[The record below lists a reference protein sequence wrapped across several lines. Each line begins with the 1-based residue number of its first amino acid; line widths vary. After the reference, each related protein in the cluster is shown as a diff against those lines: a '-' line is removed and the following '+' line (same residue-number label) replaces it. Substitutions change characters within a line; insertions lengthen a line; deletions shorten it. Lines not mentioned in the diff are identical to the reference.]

1 MRLPGPG
8 VWGPPTDRDEAIRTV
23 RRAVELGVR
32 VIDSA
37 WYYGLDVANEVIAAA
52 IRPYPDDLVLI
63 TKLGGA
69 RADDGTWVSGLTP
82 DALRAGCERDL
93 RVLGID
99 AVPVVHLRWMDRSAE
114 ISFNEA
120 LDVMLDLQAQG
131 KIQRIGLSNVTAEQ
145 LSAALAKTP
154 IASVSNHFGP
164 AEQSDA
170 ATLEMCAAQQIAYLP
185 FFPLGA
191 GRAVTATG
199 NSLGAVAAR
208 HNATPAQ
215 VAIAWLLGAIAGDAA
230 DSGYEQGSRIWKTT
244 WPRPRCG
251 STRRISRSSR
261 RHDRLRAGDGPGVSG
276 RPGRSVGGDRRGFAL
291 HRARCDAVLDRGR
304 VPRRRSVQLR
314 ASRRWPGVRRVHPGR
329 AGRAR
334 RNPVGRHD
342 RDDALRADRDRWSA
356 RRTPRRHSDRGVA
369 GTRTRT
375 DGATACAT
383 WCFRRCSRRSGRRPA
398 TSGRC

>member
-1 MRLPGPG
+1 MTTQITADAAGTVRLGDLKVPRLGFGAMRLPGPG
-8 VWGPPTDRDEAIRTV
+8 VWGPPTDREEAIRTV
-23 RRAVELGVR
+23 RRAIELGVR

-52 IRPYPDDLVLI
+52 IRPYPDDLVLV

-69 RADDGTWVSGLTP
+69 RTDDGTWVSGLTP

-99 AVPVVHLRWMDRSAE
+99 AVPVVHLRWMGSARPTA
-114 ISFNEA
+114 ITFDEA

-145 LSAALAKTP
+145 LSAALVKTP

-170 ATLEMCAAQQIAYLP
+170 ETLEMCAAQQIAYLP

-199 NSLGAVAAR
+199 NALGAVAAK

-215 VAIAWLLGAIAGDAA
+215 VAIAWLLGRSPAMLPIPGTSKVAHLEDNVAAAALRLDAA
-230 DSGYEQGSRIWKTT
+230 DLAELTT
-244 WPRPRCG
+244 R
-251 STRRISRSSR
+251 
-261 RHDRLRAGDGPGVSG
+261 
-276 RPGRSVGGDRRGFAL
+276 
-291 HRARCDAVLDRGR
+291 
-304 VPRRRSVQLR
+304 
-314 ASRRWPGVRRVHPGR
+314 
-329 AGRAR
+329 
-334 RNPVGRHD
+334 
-342 RDDALRADRDRWSA
+342 
-356 RRTPRRHSDRGVA
+356 
-369 GTRTRT
+369 
-375 DGATACAT
+375 
-383 WCFRRCSRRSGRRPA
+383 
-398 TSGRC
+398 

>member
-1 MRLPGPG
+1 MTTQITADAAGTVRLGDLEVPRLGFGAMRLPGPG

-69 RADDGTWVSGLTP
+69 RTDDGTWVSGLTP

-99 AVPVVHLRWMDRSAE
+99 AVPVVHLRWMDKPAE
-114 ISFNEA
+114 ITFNEA

-164 AEQSDA
+164 TEQSDA
-170 ATLEMCAAQQIAYLP
+170 ATLEMCAAQNIAYLP

-191 GRAVTATG
+191 GRAVTSTG
-199 NSLGAVAAR
+199 HALGVVAAR

-215 VAIAWLLGAIAGDAA
+215 VAIAWLLGRSPAMLPIPGTSKVAHLEDNVAAAALRLDAA
-230 DSGYEQGSRIWKTT
+230 DLAELTT
-244 WPRPRCG
+244 R
-251 STRRISRSSR
+251 
-261 RHDRLRAGDGPGVSG
+261 
-276 RPGRSVGGDRRGFAL
+276 
-291 HRARCDAVLDRGR
+291 
-304 VPRRRSVQLR
+304 
-314 ASRRWPGVRRVHPGR
+314 
-329 AGRAR
+329 
-334 RNPVGRHD
+334 
-342 RDDALRADRDRWSA
+342 
-356 RRTPRRHSDRGVA
+356 
-369 GTRTRT
+369 
-375 DGATACAT
+375 
-383 WCFRRCSRRSGRRPA
+383 
-398 TSGRC
+398 

>member
-1 MRLPGPG
+1 MTTQITADAAGTVRLGDLTVPRLGFGAMRLPGPG

-23 RRAVELGVR
+23 RRAIELGVR

-37 WYYGLDVANEVIAAA
+37 WYYGLDVANEVIATA

-69 RADDGTWVSGLTP
+69 RTDDGTWVSGLTP

-99 AVPVVHLRWMDRSAE
+99 AVPVVHLRWMDNSGA

-120 LDVMLDLQAQG
+120 LDVMIDLQAQG

-145 LSAALAKTP
+145 LSAALVKTP

-199 NSLGAVAAR
+199 NALGTVAAK

-215 VAIAWLLGAIAGDAA
+215 VAIAWLLGRSPAMLPIPGTSKVAHLEDNVAAAGLRLDAA
-230 DSGYEQGSRIWKTT
+230 DLAELTT
-244 WPRPRCG
+244 R
-251 STRRISRSSR
+251 
-261 RHDRLRAGDGPGVSG
+261 
-276 RPGRSVGGDRRGFAL
+276 
-291 HRARCDAVLDRGR
+291 
-304 VPRRRSVQLR
+304 
-314 ASRRWPGVRRVHPGR
+314 
-329 AGRAR
+329 
-334 RNPVGRHD
+334 
-342 RDDALRADRDRWSA
+342 
-356 RRTPRRHSDRGVA
+356 
-369 GTRTRT
+369 
-375 DGATACAT
+375 
-383 WCFRRCSRRSGRRPA
+383 
-398 TSGRC
+398 

>member
-1 MRLPGPG
+1 MTTEITADAAGTVRLGDLEVPRLGFGAMRLPGPG
-8 VWGPPTDRDEAIRTV
+8 VWGPPADRDEAIRTV

-52 IRPYPDDLVLI
+52 IRPYPDDLVLV

-69 RADDGTWVSGLTP
+69 RAADGTWVSGLTP

-99 AVPVVHLRWMDRSAE
+99 AVPVVHLRWMDRSAP
-114 ISFNEA
+114 ITFNEA

-170 ATLEMCAAQQIAYLP
+170 RTLEMCAVQNIAYLP

-191 GRAVTATG
+191 GRAVSASG
-199 NSLGAVAAR
+199 NALGAVAAK

-215 VAIAWLLGAIAGDAA
+215 VAIAWLLGRSPAMLPIPGTSKVAHLEDNVAAAALRLDAA
-230 DSGYEQGSRIWKTT
+230 DLAALTT
-244 WPRPRCG
+244 
-251 STRRISRSSR
+251 S
-261 RHDRLRAGDGPGVSG
+261 
-276 RPGRSVGGDRRGFAL
+276 
-291 HRARCDAVLDRGR
+291 
-304 VPRRRSVQLR
+304 
-314 ASRRWPGVRRVHPGR
+314 
-329 AGRAR
+329 
-334 RNPVGRHD
+334 
-342 RDDALRADRDRWSA
+342 
-356 RRTPRRHSDRGVA
+356 
-369 GTRTRT
+369 
-375 DGATACAT
+375 
-383 WCFRRCSRRSGRRPA
+383 
-398 TSGRC
+398 

>member
-1 MRLPGPG
+1 MTTQITAEAAGTVRLGDLEVPRLGFGAMRLPGPG

-52 IRPYPDDLVLI
+52 IRPYPDDLVLV

-69 RADDGTWVSGLTP
+69 RTEDGTWVSGLTP

-99 AVPVVHLRWMDRSAE
+99 AVPVVHLRWMSADAQHQPRGAGNRSAA
-114 ISFNEA
+114 ITFNEA

-199 NSLGAVAAR
+199 NALAAVAAR

-215 VAIAWLLGAIAGDAA
+215 VAIAWLLGRSPAMLPIPGTSKVAHLEDNVAAAALRLDAA
-230 DSGYEQGSRIWKTT
+230 DLAELTT
-244 WPRPRCG
+244 
-251 STRRISRSSR
+251 S
-261 RHDRLRAGDGPGVSG
+261 
-276 RPGRSVGGDRRGFAL
+276 
-291 HRARCDAVLDRGR
+291 
-304 VPRRRSVQLR
+304 
-314 ASRRWPGVRRVHPGR
+314 
-329 AGRAR
+329 
-334 RNPVGRHD
+334 
-342 RDDALRADRDRWSA
+342 
-356 RRTPRRHSDRGVA
+356 
-369 GTRTRT
+369 
-375 DGATACAT
+375 
-383 WCFRRCSRRSGRRPA
+383 
-398 TSGRC
+398 

>member
-1 MRLPGPG
+1 MTTQITAEAAGTVRLGDLEVPRLGFGAMRLPGPG

-69 RADDGTWVSGLTP
+69 RTDDGTWVSGLTP

-99 AVPVVHLRWMDRSAE
+99 AVPVVHLRWMENSGA
-114 ISFNEA
+114 ITFNEA
-120 LDVMLDLQAQG
+120 LDVMLDLQARG
-131 KIQRIGLSNVTAEQ
+131 KIQRIGLSNVTADQ

-170 ATLEMCAAQQIAYLP
+170 ATLEMCAAQNIAYLP

-191 GRAVTATG
+191 GRAATATG
-199 NSLGAVAAR
+199 NALGAVAAK
-208 HNATPAQ
+208 HNASPAQ
-215 VAIAWLLGAIAGDAA
+215 VAIAWLLGRSPAMLPIPGTSKVAHLEENVFAG
-230 DSGYEQGSRIWKTT
+230 SL
-244 WPRPRCG
+244 
-251 STRRISRSSR
+251 
-261 RHDRLRAGDGPGVSG
+261 RLTEAEFQNLTGITE
-276 RPGRSVGGDRRGFAL
+276 L
-291 HRARCDAVLDRGR
+291 
-304 VPRRRSVQLR
+304 
-314 ASRRWPGVRRVHPGR
+314 AS
-329 AGRAR
+329 
-334 RNPVGRHD
+334 
-342 RDDALRADRDRWSA
+342 
-356 RRTPRRHSDRGVA
+356 
-369 GTRTRT
+369 
-375 DGATACAT
+375 
-383 WCFRRCSRRSGRRPA
+383 
-398 TSGRC
+398 

>member
-1 MRLPGPG
+1 MTTEITADAAGTVRLGDLEVPRLGFGAMRLPGPG
-8 VWGPPTDRDEAIRTV
+8 VWGPPADRDEAIRTV

-52 IRPYPDDLVLI
+52 IRPYPDDLVLV

-69 RADDGTWVSGLTP
+69 RAADGTWVSGLTP

-99 AVPVVHLRWMDRSAE
+99 AVPVVHLRWMDRSAP
-114 ISFNEA
+114 ITFNEA

-170 ATLEMCAAQQIAYLP
+170 RTLEMCAAQNIAYLP

-191 GRAVTATG
+191 GRAVSASG
-199 NSLGAVAAR
+199 NALGAVAAK

-215 VAIAWLLGAIAGDAA
+215 VAIAWLLGRSPAMLPIPGTSKVAHLEDNVAAAALRLDAA
-230 DSGYEQGSRIWKTT
+230 DLAELTT
-244 WPRPRCG
+244 
-251 STRRISRSSR
+251 S
-261 RHDRLRAGDGPGVSG
+261 
-276 RPGRSVGGDRRGFAL
+276 
-291 HRARCDAVLDRGR
+291 
-304 VPRRRSVQLR
+304 
-314 ASRRWPGVRRVHPGR
+314 
-329 AGRAR
+329 
-334 RNPVGRHD
+334 
-342 RDDALRADRDRWSA
+342 
-356 RRTPRRHSDRGVA
+356 
-369 GTRTRT
+369 
-375 DGATACAT
+375 
-383 WCFRRCSRRSGRRPA
+383 
-398 TSGRC
+398 

>member
-1 MRLPGPG
+1 MTTQITADAAGTVRLGDLEVPRLGFGAMRLPGPG

-82 DALRAGCERDL
+82 EALRAGCERDL

-99 AVPVVHLRWMDRSAE
+99 AVPVVHLRWMGSADAQRQPRGAGNSADAQRQPRGADNSADKSTP
-114 ISFNEA
+114 ISFTEA

-145 LSAALAKTP
+145 VSAAQARTP

-170 ATLEMCAAQQIAYLP
+170 ATLDMCAAQGVAYLP

-199 NSLGAVAAR
+199 NALGAVAAK
-208 HNATPAQ
+208 HDATPAQ
-215 VAIAWLLGAIAGDAA
+215 VAIAWLLARSPAMLPIPGTSKVAHLEDNVAA
-230 DSGYEQGSRIWKTT
+230 ASL
-244 WPRPRCG
+244 
-251 STRRISRSSR
+251 
-261 RHDRLRAGDGPGVSG
+261 RLDP
-276 RPGRSVGGDRRGFAL
+276 
-291 HRARCDAVLDRGR
+291 
-304 VPRRRSVQLR
+304 
-314 ASRRWPGVRRVHPGR
+314 
-329 AGRAR
+329 
-334 RNPVGRHD
+334 
-342 RDDALRADRDRWSA
+342 DDLAELAA
-356 RRTPRRHSDRGVA
+356 P
-369 GTRTRT
+369 
-375 DGATACAT
+375 
-383 WCFRRCSRRSGRRPA
+383 
-398 TSGRC
+398 

>member
-69 RADDGTWVSGLTP
+69 RTDDGTWVSGLTP

-93 RVLGID
+93 RVLGVD
-99 AVPVVHLRWMDRSAE
+99 AVPVVHLRWMERSG
-114 ISFNEA
+114 ITFDEA

-170 ATLEMCAAQQIAYLP
+170 ATLEMCAAQNIAYLP
-185 FFPLGA
+185 FFPLGG
-191 GRAVTATG
+191 GRAATATG
-199 NSLGAVAAR
+199 NALGAVAAK

-215 VAIAWLLGAIAGDAA
+215 VAIAWLLGRSPAMLPIPGTSKVAHLEDNVAAAALRLDAA
-230 DSGYEQGSRIWKTT
+230 DLAELTT
-244 WPRPRCG
+244 P
-251 STRRISRSSR
+251 
-261 RHDRLRAGDGPGVSG
+261 
-276 RPGRSVGGDRRGFAL
+276 
-291 HRARCDAVLDRGR
+291 
-304 VPRRRSVQLR
+304 
-314 ASRRWPGVRRVHPGR
+314 
-329 AGRAR
+329 
-334 RNPVGRHD
+334 
-342 RDDALRADRDRWSA
+342 
-356 RRTPRRHSDRGVA
+356 
-369 GTRTRT
+369 
-375 DGATACAT
+375 
-383 WCFRRCSRRSGRRPA
+383 
-398 TSGRC
+398 